1 MSYGGTSIDIG
12 GGVVKYEK
20 LKDGV
25 LVITLNKPERMNG
38 WPIVGPNGSNA
49 WYDAYDMAIADP
61 DVHVIIVTGS
71 GRAWCAGADMQMLN
85 GLSTGF

>member
-49 WYDAYDMAIADP
+49 WYDAYDMQLQILMYMLLLLWF
-61 DVHVIIVTGS
+61 
-71 GRAWCAGADMQMLN
+71 RACMVC
-85 GLSTGF
+85 